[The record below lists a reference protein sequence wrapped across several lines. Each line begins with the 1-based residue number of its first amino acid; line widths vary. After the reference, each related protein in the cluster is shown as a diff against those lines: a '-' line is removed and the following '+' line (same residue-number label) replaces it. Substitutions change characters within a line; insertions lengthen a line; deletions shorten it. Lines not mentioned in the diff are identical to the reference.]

1 VSRPG
6 QIDLAKVG
14 HRDGAI
20 AKFAFIELHNS
31 LDKSQLRR
39 TGLFRP
45 ICVPQLKGESLPAD
59 LL

>member
-31 LDKSQLRR
+31 LESHSCGERV
-39 TGLFRP
+39 FFAP
-45 ICVPQLKGESLPAD
+45 ICVPQLKGESLPVD